1 MSDPRP
7 SSSGPTLPLV
17 HDIPPGA
24 ADALMQ
30 GGLNPEEY
38 VLLEVGWPNIG
49 MSQLVDV
56 AYADGQIRPTT
67 VVMLQIPI
75 PAKLVGR
82 SLTLRGEPAP
92 VVNGVP
98 LPAIAQLIV
107 RRDLISDS
115 ALLPTAQRR
124 AVVIG
129 GLLQRAFL
137 PDDGEDGES

>member
-7 SSSGPTLPLV
+7 SSGPPLPLL
-17 HDIPPGA
+17 HDTPPGA
-24 ADALMQ
+24 AAALTQ
-30 GGLNPEEY
+30 GGLNPNDY
-38 VLLEVGWPNIG
+38 ALLEVSCAGVG

-56 AYADGQIRPTT
+56 AYADGKIRPTT
-67 VVMLQIPI
+67 VMMLQIPI

-92 VVNGVP
+92 VANGVP
-98 LPAIAQLIV
+98 LPAVVQLIV

-115 ALLPTAQRR
+115 DLLPTAQRR

-129 GLLQRAFL
+129 GLLQRALL
-137 PDDGEDGES
+137 PDGGEDGES